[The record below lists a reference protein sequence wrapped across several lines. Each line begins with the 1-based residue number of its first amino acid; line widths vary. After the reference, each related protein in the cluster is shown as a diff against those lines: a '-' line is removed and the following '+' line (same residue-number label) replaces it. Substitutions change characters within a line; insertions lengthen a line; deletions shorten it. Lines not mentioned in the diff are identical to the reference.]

1 MADFIMAAQNGRT
14 IPTEDKIFGISRR
27 ANEMKEEQGADA
39 VINATIGALLD
50 DDGDLMVL
58 SSVDDTFMGLEP
70 EEYASYAPIGGTPAF
85 REAVIK
91 AAFGKYQPKGFV
103 EAVASPGGTGAI
115 RNVMANYS
123 CPGDKVLTSDWHWSP
138 YGTIAAEIG
147 RSVDT
152 YEMFTEDRRYN
163 VRALQAKIEELLAV
177 QDRLVVIINTPAHN
191 PTGYALTVEDWK
203 QVVEVLRNVAPEK
216 CVALLVDAA
225 YIDFAGDE
233 DEQRTFLPV
242 LETLPANVLPIIAY
256 SASKTYTIYGMR
268 CGASICLAPT
278 KEIAEEF
285 RRVCEFSA
293 RGSWSN
299 CAKAAQSIIARI
311 FADDALLAKVTA
323 ERAEIRGMLLARG
336 KAFEEEAE
344 KAGLTTVPFDGG
356 FFVSIPCENP
366 DALSARLEKEGIFL
380 VPLAKGLRV
389 SVASVSEEKC
399 RLIPA
404 KIVEAMKAEAE
415 EAAAAAPQQ
424 DAANAA
430 SAANV
435 TSATSAAKA

>member
-1 MADFIMAAQNGRT
+1 MGEFIMAAQNGRN
-14 IPTEDKIFGISRR
+14 IPMEDKIFGISRR
-27 ANEMKEEQGADA
+27 ANEMKEERGADA

-58 SSVDDTFMGLEP
+58 SSVDDTFMGLDP

-85 REAVIK
+85 RRAVIK
-91 AAFGKYQPKGFV
+91 AAFGKYEPKGFT

-115 RNVMANYS
+115 RNVIANYS

-138 YGTIAAEIG
+138 YGTIASEIG
-147 RSVDT
+147 RGIAT
-152 YEMFTEDRRYN
+152 YEMFTEDRKYN
-163 VRALQAKIEELLAV
+163 IPALKAKIEELLAV

-191 PTGYALTVEDWK
+191 PTGYALTVDDWK
-203 QVVEVLRNVAPEK
+203 QVADVLKNVPPEK
-216 CVALLVDAA
+216 KVALLVDAA

-233 DEQRTFLPV
+233 EEQRAFLPV
-242 LETLPANVLPIIAY
+242 LETLPENVLPIMAY

-268 CGASICLAPT
+268 CGADICLAPT

-311 FADDALLAKVTA
+311 FADETLLEKVTA
-323 ERAEIRGMLLARG
+323 ERAEIRQMLLARG
-336 KAFEEEAE
+336 KAFEEEAA
-344 KAGLTTVPFDGG
+344 KAGLAIVPFDGG
-356 FFVSIPCENP
+356 FFVSIPCDDP

-389 SVASVSEEKC
+389 SVASVSEDKC

-404 KIVEAMKAEAE
+404 KIVEAMKAEAG
-415 EAAAAAPQQ
+415 AQA
-424 DAANAA
+424 
-430 SAANV
+430 
-435 TSATSAAKA
+435 

>member
-1 MADFIMAAQNGRT
+1 MGEFIMAAQNGRN
-14 IPTEDKIFGISRR
+14 IPMEDKIFGISRR
-27 ANEMKEEQGADA
+27 ANEMKEERGADA

-58 SSVDDTFMGLEP
+58 SSVDDTFMGLDP

-85 REAVIK
+85 RRAVIK
-91 AAFGKYQPKGFV
+91 AAFGKYEPKGFT

-115 RNVMANYS
+115 RNVIANYS

-138 YGTIAAEIG
+138 YGTIASEIG
-147 RSVDT
+147 RGIAT
-152 YEMFTEDRRYN
+152 YEMFTEDRKYN
-163 VRALQAKIEELLAV
+163 IPALKAKIEELLAV

-191 PTGYALTVEDWK
+191 PTGYALTVDDWK
-203 QVVEVLRNVAPEK
+203 QVADVLKNVPPEK
-216 CVALLVDAA
+216 KVALLVDAA

-233 DEQRTFLPV
+233 EEQRAFLPV
-242 LETLPANVLPIIAY
+242 LETLPENVLPIMAY

-268 CGASICLAPT
+268 CGADICLAPT

-293 RGSWSN
+293 RGRWSN

-311 FADDALLAKVTA
+311 FADETLLEKVTA
-323 ERAEIRGMLLARG
+323 ERAEIRQMLLARG
-336 KAFEEEAE
+336 KAFEEEAA
-344 KAGLTTVPFDGG
+344 KAGLAIVPFDGG
-356 FFVSIPCENP
+356 FFVSIPCDDP

-389 SVASVSEEKC
+389 SVASVSEDKC

-404 KIVEAMKAEAE
+404 KIVEAMKAEAG
-415 EAAAAAPQQ
+415 AQA
-424 DAANAA
+424 
-430 SAANV
+430 
-435 TSATSAAKA
+435 

>member
-147 RSVDT
+147 RSIDT

-203 QVVEVLRNVAPEK
+203 QVVEVLRNVAPGEVRSPSGGRRLHRL
-216 CVALLVDAA
+216 CRRR
-225 YIDFAGDE
+225 G
-233 DEQRTFLPV
+233 RTAD
-242 LETLPANVLPIIAY
+242 LPAGAGNAAGQR
-256 SASKTYTIYGMR
+256 SADHSVQRLQDLYHLR
-268 CGASICLAPT
+268 NAV
-278 KEIAEEF
+278 
-285 RRVCEFSA
+285 RRFHLSGSDKGD
-293 RGSWSN
+293 RG
-299 CAKAAQSIIARI
+299 
-311 FADDALLAKVTA
+311 
-323 ERAEIRGMLLARG
+323 G
-336 KAFEEEAE
+336 
-344 KAGLTTVPFDGG
+344 VPQ
-356 FFVSIPCENP
+356 
-366 DALSARLEKEGIFL
+366 
-380 VPLAKGLRV
+380 GLRV
-389 SVASVSEEKC
+389 FGQRKLVQLCQGCPEHH
-399 RLIPA
+399 RQNLRR
-404 KIVEAMKAEAE
+404 
-415 EAAAAAPQQ
+415 
-424 DAANAA
+424 
-430 SAANV
+430 
-435 TSATSAAKA
+435 

>member
-1 MADFIMAAQNGRT
+1 MAEYIMAVQNGRN
-14 IPTEDKIFGISRR
+14 IPTEDKIFGSSRR
-27 ANEMKEEQGADA
+27 ANEMKAERGEDA
-39 VINATIGALLD
+39 VINATIGALLN

-85 REAVIK
+85 RKAVVK
-91 AAFGKYQPKGFV
+91 AAFGTYQPKGFV

-115 RNVMANYS
+115 RNVIANYS

-138 YGTIAAEIG
+138 YGTIASEIG
-147 RSVDT
+147 RSIAT
-152 YEMFTEDRRYN
+152 YEMFTEDRKYN
-163 VRALQAKIEELLAV
+163 TQALQAKIEELLAV
-177 QDRLVVIINTPAHN
+177 QDYLVVIINTPAHN
-191 PTGYALTVEDWK
+191 PTGYALTVEDWEK
-203 QVVEVLRNVAPEK
+203 VVEILRNVAPEK
-216 CVALLVDAA
+216 HVALLVDAA

-233 DEQRTFLPV
+233 EEQRAFLPV
-242 LETLPANVLPIIAY
+242 LETLPANVLPIMAY

-268 CGASICLAPT
+268 CGADICLAPT

-311 FADDALLAKVTA
+311 FSDEALLARVTE
-323 ERAEIRGMLLARG
+323 ERAEIRDMLLARG
-336 KAFEEEAE
+336 KAFEEEAA
-344 KAGLTTVPFDGG
+344 KVGLTIVPFDGG
-356 FFVSIPCENP
+356 FFVSIPCDNP
-366 DALSARLEKEGIFL
+366 DALSARLEQEGIFL

-404 KIVEAMKAEAE
+404 RIVAAMEAEAQAQKNADE
-415 EAAAAAPQQ
+415 EAAAQA
-424 DAANAA
+424 
-430 SAANV
+430 
-435 TSATSAAKA
+435 